1 MSDYEIRKARD
12 ESALRQIFGD
22 WYRLAKSAND
32 ENAVKVFTACKD
44 ERKKQ
49 FA

>member
-1 MSDYEIRKARD
+1 VKDISTAPD
-12 ESALRQIFGD
+12 ESALRQVFGD

-32 ENAVKVFTACKD
+32 ENALTIFTNCKD